1 MHINQLFPP
10 DYIHEFLKQRTKQ
23 AEKAKATSY
32 LKKMSSHFKKHS
44 KCQNLSISIR
54 KFIDLDHF
62 VFSAII
68 FLILCTIMSLCTH
81 TTYTRVLLF
90 LLVIP
95 AWYYVYYYQSNCH
108 HIAFWRIFSR
118 GFSRD
123 ALVMHMLTSI
133 CFPWVNG
140 SRVRRSGGKKLRSRH
155 GGALLQLSLIQYI
168 IRSILI
174 LPF

>member
-1 MHINQLFPP
+1 
-10 DYIHEFLKQRTKQ
+10 
-23 AEKAKATSY
+23 
-32 LKKMSSHFKKHS
+32 MSSHFKKHS

-54 KFIDLDHF
+54 KNLLTQIIF

-95 AWYYVYYYQSNCH
+95 AWYYVYYQSNCH

>member
-1 MHINQLFPP
+1 M
-10 DYIHEFLKQRTKQ
+10 
-23 AEKAKATSY
+23 
-32 LKKMSSHFKKHS
+32 
-44 KCQNLSISIR
+44 
-54 KFIDLDHF
+54 
-62 VFSAII
+62 
-68 FLILCTIMSLCTH
+68 
-81 TTYTRVLLF
+81 
-90 LLVIP
+90 
-95 AWYYVYYYQSNCH
+95 YQHCH

-174 LPF
+174 LTLLRVFKGSLLRTYKNLQIQLLPIIRSLDVSYIFFLLIILYFMQYTTTGNSQKDRRLGRQKKAENTDGIVTYLSFFAQKGLYRLTGTHKC

>member
-1 MHINQLFPP
+1 
-10 DYIHEFLKQRTKQ
+10 
-23 AEKAKATSY
+23 
-32 LKKMSSHFKKHS
+32 MSSHFKKHS

-62 VFSAII
+62 CIFSNNISNIMHNNVII
-68 FLILCTIMSLCTH
+68 YTH
-81 TTYTRVLLF
+81 TTRVLLF

-95 AWYYVYYYQSNCH
+95 AWYYVYYQSNCH

-140 SRVRRSGGKKLRSRH
+140 SRVSRRSGGKKLRSRH

>member
-1 MHINQLFPP
+1 
-10 DYIHEFLKQRTKQ
+10 
-23 AEKAKATSY
+23 
-32 LKKMSSHFKKHS
+32 MSSHFKKTFKMPKFEHINS
-44 KCQNLSISIR
+44 K

-62 VFSAII
+62 CIFSNNISN
-68 FLILCTIMSLCTH
+68 IMHNNVIMHTH
-81 TTYTRVLLF
+81 TTRVLLF

-95 AWYYVYYYQSNCH
+95 AWYYVYYQSNCH